1 MATEAAMV
9 SVDSPDSDSES
20 EESYENM
27 EGMFMAERIRV
38 LPCRVGAQ
46 LLVSVKYVRNKSSIV
61 EVRVVRVRVES
72 VHAMYTHADQIV
84 RYNHNYERH
93 NHFNLVLRLS
103 KSTKSALFIEQ
114 ETDRNVP
121 VEANYHP
128 TFGPADEMETDAV
141 AGCGWVL
148 GQGEANVTGGISLQ
162 ECVLR
167 TFTRAERL
175 NVSFPLETA
184 TFSAI

>member
-9 SVDSPDSDSES
+9 SVNSPDSDSES

-46 LLVSVKYVRNKSSIV
+46 LLVSVKYVRNQSSIV

-93 NHFNLVLRLS
+93 NHFNLAPPAPWSFRVYGAARDRVP
-103 KSTKSALFIEQ
+103 STVNRILF
-114 ETDRNVP
+114 
-121 VEANYHP
+121 
-128 TFGPADEMETDAV
+128 
-141 AGCGWVL
+141 
-148 GQGEANVTGGISLQ
+148 
-162 ECVLR
+162 
-167 TFTRAERL
+167 
-175 NVSFPLETA
+175 
-184 TFSAI
+184 